1 LLIQTRSD
9 LQLLEA
15 EALVTAATLTYTEVL
30 ALEQKESLSPEE
42 QLAIAKWH
50 LLDFYDLETLTVE
63 ECLWDQGG
71 RRRGEL
77 LSLEALLWPDVAL
90 DRTARALEK
99 QASWKQGY
107 CPWDISN
114 APLRRWLLVSI
125 GIDALVA
132 KLRAGWCWC
141 KYDLKPYANQ
151 ARALAPQIKV
161 ALHFTIK
168 DSMSDTQVIHQLLA
182 QLGIK
187 LTMHWSRSVPGS
199 VGEKLRTYVLDQ
211 EHWSQMVAVLE
222 RREAK
227 RQRLQEWGSEGIGS
241 GSPVS
246 LEDIKP
252 GGDPAPPLAAGLTPA
267 ALLPLQE
274 LLAAAA
280 GDPQGLA
287 AGRLA
292 MPLSDLS
299 PLGVVLKV

>member
-1 LLIQTRSD
+1 
-9 LQLLEA
+9 
-15 EALVTAATLTYTEVL
+15 VV
-30 ALEQKESLSPEE
+30 
-42 QLAIAKWH
+42 
-50 LLDFYDLETLTVE
+50 
-63 ECLWDQGG
+63 
-71 RRRGEL
+71 
-77 LSLEALLWPDVAL
+77 L
-90 DRTARALEK
+90 DRTARAIEK

-141 KYDLKPYANQ
+141 KYDLKPYADR

-187 LTMHWSRSVPGS
+187 LSMHWSRSVVGY

-211 EHWSQMVAVLE
+211 AHWSQMNAVLE

-227 RQRLQEWGSEGIGS
+227 RQRLQERGSEGVVS

-246 LEDIKP
+246 FAVVKV
-252 GGDPAPPLAAGLTPA
+252 GGDPAAT
-267 ALLPLQE
+267 E
-274 LLAAAA
+274 T
-280 GDPQGLA
+280 
-287 AGRLA
+287 AGR
-292 MPLSDLS
+292 MSGLSRHT
-299 PLGVVLKV
+299 GKKVQHGLESLIQIELQSLCRSEAQSRDCCWEGSSAKL